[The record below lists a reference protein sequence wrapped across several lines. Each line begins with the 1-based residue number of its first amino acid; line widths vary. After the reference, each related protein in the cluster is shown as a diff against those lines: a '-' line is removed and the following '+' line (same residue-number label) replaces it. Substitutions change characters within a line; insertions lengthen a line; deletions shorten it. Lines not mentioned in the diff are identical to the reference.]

1 MSHVSAAMKNG
12 WATGSVSGKYDFTA
26 SGWSAPELVSSAK
39 GAADFTWKDGTL
51 KYVTLQDGKDSLH
64 FTSYTGKVVL
74 QDATLKFDE
83 SKLQTSSGIYEVS
96 GKSSPDLK
104 LEFTLTHSNGQGY
117 KISGSLMNPQVAAL
131 PEKQA
136 SVPLTQ

>member
-1 MSHVSAAMKNG
+1 
-12 WATGSVSGKYDFTA
+12 
-26 SGWSAPELVSSAK
+26 
-39 GAADFTWKDGTL
+39 
-51 KYVTLQDGKDSLH
+51 
-64 FTSYTGKVVL
+64 
-74 QDATLKFDE
+74 LKFDE